1 MGKQMDEWTK
11 EWIKNLSILWN
22 FNSYWVLCQELGYL
36 RDEMSPLKAIFS
48 LKMSHFSYKLSQYG
62 P

>member
-1 MGKQMDEWTK
+1 MGRQMDEWTK

-22 FNSYWVLCQELGYL
+22 FNSYWVLRQELGYL

-48 LKMSHFSYKLSQYG
+48 LELSHFSYKLSQYG

>member
-1 MGKQMDEWTK
+1 MGRQMDEWTK

-22 FNSYWVLCQELGYL
+22 FNSYWVLRQELGYL
-36 RDEMSPLKAIFS
+36 RDEMSPLRAIFS